1 MSKKA
6 KNKIKIKDK
15 FYSLA
20 PTEEAENADSY
31 IPAIDW
37 AIKEPDVKNIAITGN
52 FGSGKSSILNTYK
65 KRTKKKKRFL
75 NISLASFNQ
84 KNYEKDESIIE
95 NSILQQILYKEKINK
110 TPFSR
115 FKKINNIHDKMWL
128 KIIIIILIALS
139 VIFLINPDIY
149 IQIKDFIIER
159 INYNFVFFNNW
170 MDNILNIF
178 IRSIIIIICIATSI
192 YLLKCIYEIIANL
205 SWKLTIEKDNKKLE
219 LAKQEEQD
227 ETSIFNKNIEEIIYF
242 FEVTKYDVVIF
253 EDIDRIENSLDLFI
267 KLRELNIL
275 LNNSN
280 IVNKKKITFIYA
292 LKDDVFTNS
301 KERTKFFEFIIPIIP
316 IVNSNNSKDKLLE
329 MIKGQTYEKELNDD
343 VFLNNITLYIDDMR
357 LLRSILNEFNIYSKQ
372 IKVKYDPKKLF
383 SIIVYKNLYPEDFAE
398 LQENKGILY
407 AMLNKKD
414 RKTSRIQKENMPIL
428 SYLLKNKYIDKSYV
442 EYINYFY
449 PTTLSIEDK
458 NFIFNFNNN
467 IKTRYDYQLNN
478 IKNVLPYFKLSDF
491 SKRDI
496 WNFDLLYY
504 MLKRPDKYTEQLTRM
519 FKSLSSGEYA
529 YRFLREYIQKRRC
542 FTSFYLYF
550 TKYCSKFWNRIDEDL
565 PTKRSDQLLISILL
579 FAEVDDIINNL
590 GPNQNFIN
598 RINNFYSWGWIFT
611 IEKSEREKKLLE
623 NLNIKLAKINIEQV
637 NQKWF
642 DLIYKNNDYEI
653 NKENIE
659 AILVGKMNEKLEK
672 VQTQNYTTICKYE
685 NMRKYINEN
694 IEIYLNE
701 VFLKYPNYSNKE
713 LEKIKK
719 LIKKEDVLGDNS

>member
-6 KNKIKIKDK
+6 KNKTKIKDK

-192 YLLKCIYEIIANL
+192 YLLKCIYEIIKSI
-205 SWKLTIEKDNKKLE
+205 SWKLTIEKDNNKLE
-219 LAKQEEQD
+219 VTKKEKQD
-227 ETSIFNKNIEEIIYF
+227 ETSIFNKRIDEIIYF

-253 EDIDRIENSLDLFI
+253 EDIDRIENNLELFI

-280 IVNKKKITFIYA
+280 IINKKKITFIYA

-301 KERTKFFEFIIPIIP
+301 KERTKFFDFIIPIIP
-316 IVNSNNSKDKLLE
+316 VVNSNNSKDKLLE
-329 MIKGQTYEKELNDD
+329 MIKGQPYEKALNND

-372 IKVKYDPKKLF
+372 MKVEYNIKKLF
-383 SIIVYKNLYPEDFAE
+383 SIIVYKNLYPEDFAK
-398 LQENKGILY
+398 LQENKGVLY
-407 AMLNKKD
+407 SMLNKKD
-414 RKTSRIQKENMPIL
+414 RKTSIIQKENMPIL

-449 PTTLSIEDK
+449 PITLSIQDK

-467 IKTRYDYQLNN
+467 IKTRYDYKLNN
-478 IKNVLPYFKLSDF
+478 IKNILEYFKDEDF
-491 SKRDI
+491 SKREI
-496 WNFDLLYY
+496 LNLDLLGY
-504 MLKRPDKYTEQLTRM
+504 MLQNPEKYKVQLTNI
-519 FKSLSSGEYA
+519 FKQLNNNGYGFN
-529 YRFLREYIQKRRC
+529 FLIEYIQLKKYFR
-542 FTSFYLYF
+542 SFIIYF
-550 TKYCSKFWNRIDEDL
+550 IKYCSKLWDKID
-565 PTKRSDQLLISILL
+565 KILFCEKSERL
-579 FAEVDDIINNL
+579 FVMIIMYAETDDIIKNF
-590 GPNQNFIN
+590 GTNQNFIDK
-598 RINNFYSWGWIFT
+598 INNSNSLSQIKL
-611 IEKSEREKKLLE
+611 EKEKKLLE
-623 NLNIKLAKINIEQV
+623 NLNIKLARINIEQV

-642 DLIYKNNDYEI
+642 SAIYENDSYEI

-659 AILVGKMNEKLEK
+659 AILVGKMNEKLET